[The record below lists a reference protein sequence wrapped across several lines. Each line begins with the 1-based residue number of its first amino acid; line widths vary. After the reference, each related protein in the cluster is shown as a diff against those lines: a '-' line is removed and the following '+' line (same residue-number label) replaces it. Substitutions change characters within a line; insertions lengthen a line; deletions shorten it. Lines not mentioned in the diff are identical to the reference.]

1 MTRKR
6 SKTQCVKPT
15 RSPPGARTEAGAHPR
30 LVHGYLVH
38 CGARCAVPIAAEISG
53 LQAFA
58 AILVRTRTP
67 SPDGAGR
74 EGATDGAT
82 FH

>member
-6 SKTQCVKPT
+6 STTQCTKPT
-15 RSPPGARTEAGAHPR
+15 RSPPGARTETGAHRR
-30 LVHGYLVH
+30 LVHGFLVN
-38 CGARCAVPIAAEISG
+38 CGAPSAAPIAAEISG

-58 AILVRTRTP
+58 AILARTP
-67 SPDGAGR
+67 SLDGAGR
-74 EGATDGAT
+74 EGSTDGAT

>member
-30 LVHGYLVH
+30 LVHGFLVN
-38 CGARCAVPIAAEISG
+38 CGARSAAPIAAEISG

-58 AILVRTRTP
+58 AILARTP

-74 EGATDGAT
+74 EGSTDGAT